1 MKKNKSKKVINH
13 ILRANKA
20 IMAAQEELRKE
31 VEEQGKIIDSHSKDI
46 AELQNK
52 VIEMRDNAIVLE
64 LKYLSGKEVAEKYNL
79 SPGRISQI
87 KKEISQ
93 KKTN

>member
-1 MKKNKSKKVINH
+1 MRKKKTVTDH
-13 ILRANKA
+13 ILEANRS

-46 AELQNK
+46 AELQDK

-64 LKYLSGKEVAEKYNL
+64 LRHLSGKAVAEKYNL
-79 SPGRISQI
+79 TPGRISQI
-87 KKEISQ
+87 KKE
-93 KKTN
+93 KKN